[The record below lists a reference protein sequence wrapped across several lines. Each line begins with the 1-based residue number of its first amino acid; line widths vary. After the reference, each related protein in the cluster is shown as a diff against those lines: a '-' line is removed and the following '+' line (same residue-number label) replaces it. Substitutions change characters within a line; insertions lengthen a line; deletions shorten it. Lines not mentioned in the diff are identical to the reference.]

1 MKRHRCCGRAKASPQ
16 TNLDVGGQQHVLKAY
31 SAGADLKQN
40 VGTFLAF
47 LCSSNWNKWY
57 VSKQQSKGPGED
69 FKVCGMGHEFSREL
83 GKCNFPKHMS
93 GPAFTCLLVQATTSR
108 EQNCNIFMRYMK

>member
-1 MKRHRCCGRAKASPQ
+1 MVVLWGFSLIAGEQKRTRR
-16 TNLDVGGQQHVLKAY
+16 LILMLVVR
-31 SAGADLKQN
+31 
-40 VGTFLAF
+40 GTCLAF
-47 LCSSNWNKWY
+47 LPSSNWNKWY
-57 VSKQQSKGPGED
+57 VRKRQSKGPGED